1 MLVSLRI
8 CFLLLVKLKVFVKV
22 ANTKANVTL
31 ATTHVEYSII
41 CVLFYVIY
49 LNNYEICAV
58 TFNFSTVTQIVCK
71 KIEPEPSSLLLKM
84 SWGLKNKSKV
94 QKEIKSNLC

>member
-8 CFLLLVKLKVFVKV
+8 CFFLLVKLKVFVKV
-22 ANTKANVTL
+22 ANTKADVTP
-31 ATTHVEYSII
+31 ATTHVQYSII
-41 CVLFYVIY
+41 CVFFYVIY

-58 TFNFSTVTQIVCK
+58 TFNFSTVKQIVCK

-84 SWGLKNKSKV
+84 SWGLKKSQRCK
-94 QKEIKSNLC
+94 KK

>member
-1 MLVSLRI
+1 MLVWPPHTSNIALS
-8 CFLLLVKLKVFVKV
+8 VF
-22 ANTKANVTL
+22 
-31 ATTHVEYSII
+31 YFM
-41 CVLFYVIY
+41 LFY

-84 SWGLKNKSKV
+84 SWGLKNKWKM